1 MGAGD
6 ERLVK
11 VVMLEALESGS
22 KVRWV
27 KDLQQGLEKFG
38 WSGMK
43 VGAMDGLRE
52 RFLLCHYNSKKY
64 KKMEGIQERV
74 KELQRRDFYTL
85 PVLEEVVLP
94 DATGRSQRLETGRCR
109 KTGE

>member
-1 MGAGD
+1 MRVLHVHTQYSAYSIQTCKLNDGGNF
-6 ERLVK
+6 ESFS
-11 VVMLEALESGS
+11 MLSTQ
-22 KVRWV
+22 V
-27 KDLQQGLEKFG
+27 DFDQ
-38 WSGMK
+38 
-43 VGAMDGLRE
+43 E

-64 KKMEGIQERV
+64 KEMEGIQERV

-94 DATGRSQRLETGRCR
+94 DTTGRSQRLETGRCR